1 MTQKKLGKDLQFFYF
16 INIIFFYLCFLLERE
31 TLDILYLWIINF
43 TFYLLIS
50 YLIKKVKSI
59 SFKFTLFLLF
69 FCIALTLPAYVGGI
83 TKLIPFFLNLSSI
96 LIVLFFFV
104 KLYDYKLDHNYLLF
118 KSPKKE
124 NSYNS
129 NIYYFYIIFFI
140 IILLPLNYWM
150 FQNKIGITGIPSTK
164 LILKLS
170 GILSLFCKY
179 LVPLIIFYLFLRTK
193 KKSFTLSTILFIYS
207 LYLGCATASRSAAI
221 LMLVGPICFY
231 YFEKKWFKFL
241 LTLIL
246 CAISFELISVSRELI
261 YLHDRA
267 YGDVTKSDNN
277 LFFIVSSS
285 ISKIDFYNIVKFPF
299 NIADRLLGIQPL
311 MNAYKSEVAT
321 DLNYITTWKV
331 TVGWPYT
338 DYFTTKLNLLDFEQS
353 GRMPRGGTTTINLS
367 FFYLTLISS
376 KNSLLGKF
384 VFCLTYA
391 IFTCIVDFGIKN
403 IGKKYRLKKKY
414 CDFFIVIVT
423 LVFLLNPQYILN
435 KISLFLIIFLYLIP
449 KIIQLKRILK
459 SINIG
464 Y

>member
-31 TLDILYLWIINF
+31 ALDIFYLWIINF

-59 SFKFTLFLLF
+59 SFKFTLFFLF
-69 FCIALTLPAYVGGI
+69 FSIALTLPAYVGGI
-83 TKLIPFFLNLSSI
+83 TKLIPFFLNLLSI

-179 LVPLIIFYLFLRTK
+179 LVPLIFFYLFLGTK
-193 KKSFTLSTILFIYS
+193 KKSFTLSTIFFIYS
-207 LYLGCATASRSAAI
+207 LYLGCATGSRSASA
-221 LMLVGPICFY
+221 LMLGGPIIFY
-231 YFEKKWFKFL
+231 YFDKKWFKFL

-246 CAISFELISVSRELI
+246 CAISYELITVSRELT
-261 YLHDRA
+261 YLHGA
-267 YGDVTKSDNN
+267 YGEITKSDNN
-277 LFFIVSSS
+277 LFFVISSS
-285 ISKIDFYNIVKFPF
+285 ISKIDFYNIAKFPF
-299 NIADRLLGIQPL
+299 FIGDRFLGIQSL
-311 MNAYKSEVAT
+311 INAHKSEVAT
-321 DLNYITTWKV
+321 DLNYIATWKV

-338 DYFTTKLNLLDFEQS
+338 DYFLTKLNLLDFEQS

-376 KNSLLGKF
+376 KNALLGKF

-414 CDFFIVIVT
+414 CDSYIVIVT